1 MPRRLLIGALLA
13 LIFAAPAA
21 GQARVLWPGVTY
33 EEQVQT
39 TSRGPVTVHVMTGP
53 RPGGATTLEP
63 LLSNETLL
71 GRETVTSMQKRRSA
85 TATTAGISG
94 DFSNF
99 ETGLPSGVLIRET
112 QLLFPPYGDRSSAA
126 VLADG
131 TLDVRRVAF
140 FATWQANGVKH
151 TLNDLNRPVRENG
164 AGLFTDAYAAS
175 TPSYADAAAVVLF
188 PLPTAVPGVDLPAP
202 VVETRGPGA
211 VPIPPGG
218 AVLVARGEA
227 AAALTAE
234 APVGSTAIV
243 NFALRPG
250 WAGVV
255 SAVGGG
261 PVIVRGG
268 KPVFRANEAF
278 LTAQLQ
284 PRAPRAAVGQ
294 LADGRIVLV
303 AVDGRQPGYSVGLT
317 TFQLA
322 QAVARL
328 GAVTAMALDGGGSVT
343 MGIEGRLLNRPSD
356 GRERPVSNALVFSY
370 SGVYVEEPPLPL
382 VSPNGDGVD
391 DGQTLRYK
399 LVRPSNV
406 TVTLT
411 APNRTVAFSETLDRP
426 PGAVEIPFP
435 LVSTTRRVQATARLD
450 GRWTLSV
457 RALDDLGRETAMSQ
471 SFKVNN
477 TLGSLRVGKRLFLPP
492 GGRNHPVVWRQGRQ
506 ARVAVT
512 IENAAGEVV
521 RTLALRRY
529 RSGPRQ
535 VLWNGLDRAR
545 KRVKGGVYTA
555 RVVARNT
562 LGTVELTAPIRVRQ
576 IVGPKTTRQ

>member
-1 MPRRLLIGALLA
+1 MLLRLLIAALLA
-13 LIFAAPAA
+13 LVSAAPAA
-21 GQARVLWPGVTY
+21 AQARVLWPGVTY
-33 EEQVQT
+33 EQQVQS
-39 TSRGPVTVHVMTGP
+39 TSRGPVTVHVMIGP

-63 LLSNETLL
+63 LLSNDTLL

-112 QLLFPPYGDRSSAA
+112 QLLFPPYGDRSSAGI
-126 VLADG
+126 LADG
-131 TLDVRRVAF
+131 TLDVRRVEF

-151 TLNDLNRPVRENG
+151 TLNDLNRPVREDG
-164 AGLFTDAYAAS
+164 TGLFTDAYAAA
-175 TPSYADAAAVVLF
+175 TPAYADAVAVVLF
-188 PLPTAVPGVDLPAP
+188 PLPAAVPGVDLPAP
-202 VVETRGPGA
+202 VVEARGGGA
-211 VPIPPGG
+211 VPIPAGG

-234 APVGSTAIV
+234 APAGSTAIV

-255 SAVGGG
+255 SAIGGG

-294 LADGRIVLV
+294 LADGRILLV

-322 QAVARL
+322 QLVARL

-343 MGIEGRLLNRPSD
+343 MGIDGKLLNRPSD
-356 GRERPVSNALVFSY
+356 GRERAVANALVFSY
-370 SGVYVEEPPLPL
+370 SGVYVEEPPLPV

-399 LVRPSNV
+399 LVRQSNV
-406 TVTLT
+406 TVRLV
-411 APNRTVAFSETLDRP
+411 APNGAVAYGETVDRP
-426 PGAVEIPFP
+426 PGYVEIPFP
-435 LVSTTRRVQATARLD
+435 VVTSQQARAATRLD

-457 RALDDLGRETAMSQ
+457 RALDDLGRESEMSQ
-471 SFKVNN
+471 SFKVNT
-477 TLGSLRVGKRLFLPP
+477 TLGSLRVGRRLFLPP
-492 GGRNHPVVWRQGRQ
+492 GGRNHPVVWRQGRL
-506 ARVAVT
+506 ARVTVT

-545 KRVKGGVYTA
+545 KRVEGGLYTA
-555 RVVARNT
+555 RVVARNV
-562 LGTVELTAPIRVRQ
+562 LGTSELTAPIRVQQ
-576 IVGPKTTRQ
+576 IVGPRKTRQ